1 MEHLTF
7 HSLYI
12 IHYSTP
18 SYNQECK
25 EMRAE
30 LLRKVKKTNII
41 ELYES
46 QKEKIYF

>member
-25 EMRAE
+25 AFLIKGYSVHVARPF
-30 LLRKVKKTNII
+30 LLMW
-41 ELYES
+41 EGSLPA
-46 QKEKIYF
+46 